1 MGLPEAVRI
10 ASAKL
15 DPKMQ
20 KAFARDFA
28 KRKKSL
34 IGPCVAWL
42 FLGWHYLYLGKIGLQ
57 FAFWI
62 TFGGVFFWW
71 LRDFFRLPGIVAL
84 HNEDMARRLMAEY
97 RMMA

>member
-34 IGPCVAWL
+34 IGACVAWL

-57 FAFWI
+57 FAFLGCPPKI
-62 TFGGVFFWW
+62 GPVEMGVS
-71 LRDFFRLPGIVAL
+71 G
-84 HNEDMARRLMAEY
+84 
-97 RMMA
+97 